1 MFDEIIT
8 ELEQFSW
15 EIQEDKNF
23 ARKTVQRLKMI
34 KKLFYLTSV
43 LMVAS
48 MALIAC
54 QPAAEAPAAEAPAE
68 EAPAAVP
75 EEEKE

>member
-34 KKLFYLTSV
+34 KNNYREVSETNINADWVGGFS
-43 LMVAS
+43 
-48 MALIAC
+48 
-54 QPAAEAPAAEAPAE
+54 
-68 EAPAAVP
+68 
-75 EEEKE
+75 